1 MPAALTV
8 DQGLVDSYLSRADLF
23 FDNVSR
29 LGETLREMTSNLGE
43 KIAPSRNETVQNQ
56 AVAQP
61 VQVQPAVVTADDI
74 DVDALLQGIDI
85 DGQGMSR

>member
-8 DQGLVDSYLSRADLF
+8 DQGLVDSYLNRVDLF

-43 KIAPSRNETVQNQ
+43 KIAPSRNDTVQNQ
-56 AVAQP
+56 AVEQP
-61 VQVQPAVVTADDI
+61 VQAQPAVVTADDI

>member
-8 DQGLVDSYLSRADLF
+8 DQGLVDSYLSRVDLF

-43 KIAPSRNETVQNQ
+43 KIAPSRNETAQNQ

>member
-8 DQGLVDSYLSRADLF
+8 DQGLVDSYLDRVDIF

-43 KIAPSRNETVQNQ
+43 KIAPSRNDTVQNQ
-56 AVAQP
+56 AVEQP
-61 VQVQPAVVTADDI
+61 VQAQPAVMTADDI

>member
-8 DQGLVDSYLSRADLF
+8 DQGLVDSYLNRVDLF

-43 KIAPSRNETVQNQ
+43 KIAPSRNDTVQNQ
-56 AVAQP
+56 AVEQL
-61 VQVQPAVVTADDI
+61 VQAQPAVVTADDI